1 MVEASAWADRLA
13 SRSFS
18 PHFLSIFDDL
28 QEIPLYSVGIS
39 AERHRNYT
47 AGVLSKEAQISP
59 LTENLYRWVQV
70 VKGDAK
76 ATEVL
81 EHIAYGAQVTLSAD
95 VLPFQGK
102 NYVPA
107 EDTQWILDDLQ
118 EELESGRFAPA
129 LPSSFA
135 YFAPIGV
142 VNRDIDG
149 KIKKRKVHNYSA
161 PLDGE
166 SFNDACKIDKK
177 KFATVR
183 EAASLLRPKSYLAKI
198 DLHKAFRYVGM
209 SLDSFPHLGCQ
220 IEDLIQSAKGLQKED
235 GGDLNA
241 DRTSFEWTESLRC
254 LQDTRM
260 PMGMKS
266 SPGIFHELT
275 SIIARRL
282 RAEGITVVVYLD
294 DFLIIGRTEAEC
306 AHGFNL
312 LFDLVRW
319 LGFDISPSK
328 VEPPTTAL
336 TFLGVDFNT
345 NADENGS
352 VALSLSE
359 HKIARLL
366 ECCTALTRRKASLK
380 EVESVLGRMNF
391 AAQVIPF
398 ATAYMAGGFAAIA
411 HARKQNSH
419 SITACGLFLEDLHWW
434 IATIPALNGTQ
445 RLMQRRP
452 VVRDFWATDACTGG
466 GIGAFFDGRLLA
478 HSWKEIETWD
488 DPLAPKRDT
497 PSWDINYMELYAVD
511 IAIHKWAACL
521 RGCSIV
527 ARTDNTSVYS
537 WLKKL
542 KVKARN
548 PAISKLL
555 QRICSRLAEFDL
567 NVIPEWLDTKANILA
582 DALSR
587 GNYDR
592 FSYQGR
598 EFLDAK
604 AQWLASPDAYLRSH
618 DSDDWKLA
626 PEIFDSLDLEF
637 GPFDVDGCSD
647 VYGANSQLDGW
658 WSNFLANDC
667 KGHSIYANPPFSNIP
682 EILIHFL
689 KAKRDCPLGTAAVFI
704 LPFWPDKPFWLEI
717 ILQFPS
723 LFKIVRRFPAGSR
736 LFTSPHAKHG
746 LRKDCGPT
754 RWPVVVVRVGPGPCA
769 DIDWSAVQL
778 LQTFD
783 V

>member
-1 MVEASAWADRLA
+1 MVEASAWAERLA

-18 PHFLSIFDDL
+18 PSFHSAFGDL
-28 QEIPLYSVGIS
+28 QEIPLYSVGLS
-39 AERHRNYT
+39 AERHRRYT
-47 AGVLSKEAQISP
+47 EGVLAAGATLSP
-59 LTENLYRWVQV
+59 LTENLHRWVQV
-70 VKGDAK
+70 VKEDSK

-81 EHIAYGAQVTLSAD
+81 EHIAYGAQVTLSTN
-95 VLPFQGK
+95 VLPFEGK
-102 NYVPA
+102 NYVPV

-142 VNRDIDG
+142 VNRNLDG

-161 PLDGE
+161 PLNGE
-166 SFNDACKIDKK
+166 SFNDACEIDKK

-209 SLDSFPHLGCQ
+209 SLDSFAHLGCK
-220 IEDLIQSAKGLQKED
+220 IEDIVQAAKHLE
-235 GGDLNA
+235 NA
-241 DRTSFEWTESLRC
+241 DSGDRHAARNSFEWTQSRLC

-260 PMGMKS
+260 PMGMKC

-294 DFLIIGRTEAEC
+294 DFLIIGRTEADC
-306 AHGFNL
+306 AQGFNL

-345 NADENGS
+345 NADEDGS
-352 VALSLSE
+352 VTLALSK
-359 HKIARLL
+359 HKIQRLL
-366 ECCTALTRRKASLK
+366 EDCTTLTRSKASLK

-411 HARKQNSH
+411 HARKQNSR
-419 SITACGLFLEDLHWW
+419 SIKACGLFLEDLHWW
-434 IATIPALNGTQ
+434 IATIPVLNGTQ
-445 RLMQRRP
+445 RLMQRRQ

-478 HSWKEIETWD
+478 HTWAEVETWN

-511 IAIHKWAACL
+511 IAIQKWAGCL
-521 RGCSIV
+521 RGCSVI
-527 ARTDNTSVYS
+527 ARTDNSSVHS

-542 KVKARN
+542 KVKTRN
-548 PAISKLL
+548 PAVSKLL
-555 QRICSRLAEFDL
+555 QRICRRLAEFDL
-567 NVIPEWLDTKANILA
+567 HVIPEWLDTKANILA

-587 GNYDR
+587 GKYDR

-598 EFLDAK
+598 EFLK
-604 AQWLASPDAYLRSH
+604 ARDQWLASPDTYLRKH
-618 DSDDWKLA
+618 DSDDWQLA

-637 GPFDVDGCSD
+637 GPFDVDGCAD
-647 VYGANSQLDGW
+647 AYGANSQLDYS
-658 WSNFLANDC
+658 WSDFLANNC
-667 KGHSIYANPPFSNIP
+667 EGRSIYANPPFSNIS

-689 KAKRDCPLGTAAVFI
+689 KAKRDCPLGTSAVFI
-704 LPFWPDKPFWLEI
+704 LPFWPDKPFWQDIVLK
-717 ILQFPS
+717 FPS
-723 LFKIVRRFPAGSR
+723 LFKIVRRFAARSH
-736 LFTSPHAKHG
+736 LFTSPHGTHG
-746 LRKDCGPT
+746 SHKDCGPT
-754 RWPVVVVRVGPGPCA
+754 RWPVVVVRVGPGPCT
-769 DIDWSAVQL
+769 DVDWSAVP
-778 LQTFD
+778 F
-783 V
+783 